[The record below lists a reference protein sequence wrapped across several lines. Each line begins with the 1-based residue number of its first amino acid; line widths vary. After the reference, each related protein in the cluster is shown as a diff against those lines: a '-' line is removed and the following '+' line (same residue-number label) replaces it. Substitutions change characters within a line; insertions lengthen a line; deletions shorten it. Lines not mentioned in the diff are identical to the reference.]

1 MLSGRRPSVRDPF
14 LVLGYNPARRGPQ
27 SRSIL
32 EGARTQSPCGHIYIR
47 VSSWLPRDNGGPMRD
62 YNKDTEKEGVFRSS
76 DLEVTNFEKNL
87 LKGRPARTLLSLSPL
102 LLEEENVN
110 STVTGRYLN
119 LRRTSTTQ
127 TRVYRADV
135 RNGNDDVSKDI

>member
-1 MLSGRRPSVRDPF
+1 
-14 LVLGYNPARRGPQ
+14 
-27 SRSIL
+27 
-32 EGARTQSPCGHIYIR
+32 
-47 VSSWLPRDNGGPMRD
+47 MRD